1 MVRYR
6 RLRTAGGSYFFTVA
20 LRNRRADTLVTHI
33 QELRH
38 AIEQTRALRPFD
50 IDAMVVLPDHLHAVW
65 TLPQTDSDYSGRWRS
80 IKSGFVRALRAD
92 GMTLVAN
99 AKGEHSV
106 WQRRFWEHQIRD
118 EEDMQRHVD
127 YVHINPVKHGLVQRA
142 VDWPWSSFHRFVRDG
157 LLAAD
162 WACAPDGIGGFGE

>member
-6 RLRTAGGSYFFTVA
+6 RLRTAGGTYFFTVA
-20 LRNRRADTLVTHI
+20 LRNRRADTLVAHI
-33 QELRH
+33 HELRH
-38 AIEQTRALRPFD
+38 AIERARVLCPFN

-65 TLPQTDSDYSGRWRS
+65 TLPEGDSDYSARLRS
-80 IKSGFVRALRAD
+80 IKSGFVRALRAR
-92 GMTLVAN
+92 GATLVAN

-118 EEDMQRHVD
+118 ENDMQRHVD
-127 YVHINPVKHGLVQRA
+127 YIHINPVKHGLVPRVA
-142 VDWPWSSFHRFVRDG
+142 DWPWSSFHRYVRDG

-162 WACAPDGIGGFGE
+162 WACAPDEINGFGE